1 MFADEIAREKVNKLI
16 EAIKNKDS
24 QKIEKAKYEV
34 LCDCANLFDLV
45 TNYIVLED
53 LIVIQTSMNLRNGQL
68 HHSSLKTER
77 IKRGKKLFT

>member
-45 TNYIVLED
+45 INSE
-53 LIVIQTSMNLRNGQL
+53 
-68 HHSSLKTER
+68 
-77 IKRGKKLFT
+77 